1 MALRLHIIGAGP
13 PWREARRKGA
23 DEENPRGQE
32 EVLRREYSRVDIYVP
47 FEFRAIAPEEREH
60 IRARVSGNA
69 PGAELRPL
77 PDLGEHDQI
86 FSEWLKMLSAKLDTI
101 IRLITLQKEGYFGLT
116 PKAVNISG
124 GGLSFSAPQ
133 GIALGEILE
142 IKMMLTLQQPIAIA
156 LYGEVVKSEARGAA
170 TSSLAAMSKWM
181 RPSGT
186 RLSGSSSNGKEKSSG
201 KKRRV
206 GVHVCDCRDRVSS
219 SLP

>member
-1 MALRLHIIGAGP
+1 MV
-13 PWREARRKGA
+13 
-23 DEENPRGQE
+23 ENPQGQE

-69 PGAELRPL
+69 PGVELRPL

-156 LYGEVVKSEARGAA
+156 LYGEVVKSVAHESGHIIAVRYVQMDEAVRDEII
-170 TSSLAAMSKWM
+170 
-181 RPSGT
+181 RFVFE
-186 RLSGSSSNGKEKSSG
+186 REREIIRE
-201 KKRRV
+201 KRR
-206 GVHVCDCRDRVSS
+206 
-219 SLP
+219 